1 MATDTVTVKFKVL
14 EDGSLQAVGKHA
26 DKAAA
31 GLNNASNSAD
41 RYNKVAKGA
50 AGATSNSTKA
60 FSKMSTGITGGLVP
74 AYAVLA
80 ANIFALTAAF
90 GALRRAAATQQLEEG
105 LIRVG
110 NAAGANLTYVAEN
123 IRDITGAAISMEAA
137 MSSTALAF
145 SSGFSSTQLEDLT
158 KVAKGA
164 SQALGRD
171 MEDALTRLVKGTAK
185 LEPEIL
191 DELGIMVRLDDAVDA
206 YAVTIGKTG
215 DQLTQFERRQAFLNA
230 TTEQGLKKF
239 GDIAETLDPNAYDQ
253 LAAAFTNLSKTGLN
267 LINTVLTPLVSF
279 LGANPTALTGVLFL
293 FGSTILKTILPAIGQ
308 MSESFSRSATAAG
321 ATAKKASKVVS
332 KAYTDAATKVSKEL
346 TIIPKGIQ
354 NLTTKIKSGTLSIN
368 EQAKVLK
375 SLKASEAIRV
385 KQTAAG
391 LGEVK
396 KARQDNLDII
406 RKQIVA
412 VQKLQEAEK
421 TKSVITNKG
430 VIAAGRSRSSTIT
443 SAALNRM
450 EAANGV
456 LAKFRVALTGT
467 ALQMKTV
474 GRVNGSLWAK
484 VVIGATAARGAVV
497 LFGTA
502 LLNAIPVI
510 GQVLFVASLLIPV
523 FKKLFGDSELE
534 KTLTGITD
542 SFESFVSI
550 SDQLE
555 DTLKKTDSKADAF
568 VATLKAKVGII
579 DQLIDGWKKYTAAV
593 REASR
598 EDRIK
603 AQEDLDAANRA
614 KRESETKSGQGGVNS
629 GALGAGR
636 GTATLDARGKAFDS
650 AVTGAESKVDSL
662 NTGIEEL
669 NKAAAKI
676 FIQDA
681 LASMNAMAP
690 KLKKELTPQIALL
703 TKELKLLEEDSYRFK
718 TNTGFQEFFDGFM
731 GNNKSII
738 ESIMG
743 AQTTM
748 ADFQASVNKL
758 GARKST
764 PYDPII
770 ENLKLLSIEFNNAA
784 AAGGQAIQAFKNN
797 AIGFQDTIDA
807 MRSVLPDTLP
817 GGLPKSLLGDAGV
830 LMLSVKQLEKS
841 RDTLITAKALIK
853 QQQIEFK
860 KLNAISKDNPLIMQ
874 RALDMHNQIVDSRK
888 NAVQEEIN
896 LIDLS
901 GISVLDQEKLLQL
914 QQELKAIEA
923 ERLGTAQIA
932 ASVKVADVKQQ
943 MLINTL
949 VNKELNSRKAMLA
962 ASIALQ
968 QNALK
973 RKAATNRFDTSS
985 QDEMKSFNENKQA
998 RLDMITQ
1005 ETKAKVETI
1014 KLQWDLLGAQLALE
1028 KAKAA
1033 RTGASAE
1040 ELKIFEKLAGLQEQ
1054 ARNGATAAAIT
1065 TGVVAKDNIETEGVV
1080 KSRATLDA
1088 STSNSGSQG
1097 ERISGLFGAGG
1108 ALDPD
1113 QELSSIGDKVAG
1125 TINALQPMMDL
1136 MGPEGLLL
1144 NAVTSGAAAATG
1156 AWSTAFE
1163 IIGDSAASGGDRLAA
1178 GLEASSA
1185 TIGAISSMLAA
1196 NSQQKI
1202 TSIDQEIAA
1211 EQKRDGKS
1219 AASLAKLSALDKK
1232 KEKEKKKAFEIN
1244 KKAQMAQTILST
1256 ASAVIQSI
1264 ANAGGLPFG
1273 IATGAAMAAVGA
1285 AQLAIIAGTSYQ
1297 GGGSAGGSTPTAPS
1311 TLEVGSRSNTVDLA
1325 NANNA
1330 GGELAYARGAS
1341 GTGTGMD
1348 NFKPTSAFSGYK
1360 GRAAGGYLVGEQG
1373 PEVFMPETAGN
1384 IIPSG
1389 KETGGMTNVNFSIS
1403 AVDASG
1409 VEDLLMNQR
1418 GNIIAM
1424 LREAANE
1431 HGQMFL
1437 EGVQDKSY

>member
-105 LIRVG
+105 LVRVG

-279 LGANPTALTGVLFL
+279 LGANPSALTGVLFL

-354 NLTTKIKSGTLSIN
+354 NLTTKIKSGTLSIK
-368 EQAKVLK
+368 EQAKILK
-375 SLKASEAIRV
+375 SLKASEALRI

-396 KARQDNLDII
+396 KARQANLDII
-406 RKQIVA
+406 KKQIVA

-421 TKSVITNKG
+421 TKSVVTTRG
-430 VIAAGRSRSSTIT
+430 AVAAGRSRSSTIT
-443 SAALNRM
+443 SKQLGRM

-467 ALQMKTV
+467 ALQMRTV
-474 GRVNGSLWAK
+474 RKVNGSLWAK
-484 VVIGATAARGAVV
+484 VIVGATAARGAVV

-523 FKKLFGDSELE
+523 FKKLFGDSENE
-534 KTLTGITD
+534 KAFKSIIKSFD
-542 SFESFVSI
+542 SFI
-550 SDQLE
+550 TIGQQLE
-555 DTLKKTDSKADAF
+555 ETLKKDISSSDAF
-568 VATLKAKVGII
+568 VASLRAQVGILNQVVAGYKKYSDTLKETEDTALIAAITRTRSLEDRLEKVAPRMRRGIKM
-579 DQLIDGWKKYTAAV
+579 LLEESREV
-593 REASR
+593 EASLR
-598 EDRIK
+598 DSMGSSDSVRDQVFLERTVRAIK
-603 AQEDLDAANRA
+603 A
-614 KRESETKSGQGGVNS
+614 S
-629 GALGAGR
+629 
-636 GTATLDARGKAFDS
+636 GKA
-650 AVTGAESKVDSL
+650 AEI
-662 NTGIEEL
+662 T
-669 NKAAAKI
+669 A
-676 FIQDA
+676 
-681 LASMNAMAP
+681 
-690 KLKKELTPQIALL
+690 PQIAQIETEIAKIKSGNATFDTRAGIVEFLTLL
-703 TKELKLLEEDSYRFK
+703 KVGGESTLA
-718 TNTGFQEFFDGFM
+718 
-731 GNNKSII
+731 SIDA
-738 ESIMG
+738 
-743 AQTTM
+743 AQTVM
-748 ADFQASVNKL
+748 ADFQASVNKI

-764 PYDPII
+764 PYDPVID
-770 ENLKLLSIEFNNAA
+770 NLKLLSIEFNNAA
-784 AAGGQAIQAFKNN
+784 KAGEDSINAFKNN
-797 AIGFQDTIDA
+797 AVGFQEAVDA
-807 MRSVLPDTLP
+807 MRAALPDTFFNKFMLSD
-817 GGLPKSLLGDAGV
+817 GGV
-830 LMLSVKQLEKS
+830 LQTGVKELEKS
-841 RDTLITAKALIK
+841 RDIMITARALIK
-853 QQQIEFK
+853 EQQIEFK

-874 RALDMHNQIVDSRK
+874 RALDKHNQIVDSRK
-888 NAVQEEIN
+888 NAVEAEIN
-896 LIDLS
+896 QLKVS
-901 GISVLDQEKLLQL
+901 GASEASQDRILQL

-943 MLINTL
+943 LRINTL

-985 QDEMKSFNENKQA
+985 QDEMKSFNDNKQA

-1054 ARNGATAAAIT
+1054 ARNGATAAAIAA
-1065 TGVVAKDNIETEGVV
+1065 GIVAKDNIKTEGVV

-1113 QELSSIGDKVAG
+1113 QSLSTIGDKVAG
-1125 TINALQPMMDL
+1125 VVNSMQPMMDL

-1232 KEKEKKKAFEIN
+1232 KEKEKKKAFETN
-1244 KKAQMAQTILST
+1244 KKAQMAQIVLST
-1256 ASAVIQSI
+1256 ASAVIQSF
-1264 ANAGGLPFG
+1264 ANAGGFPLG
-1273 IATGAAMAAVGA
+1273 AGTAAAMAAVGM
-1285 AQLAIIAGTSYQ
+1285 AQLAIAAGTSYQ
-1297 GGGSAGGSTPTAPS
+1297 GGSSAGASSPTVPS

>member
-1 MATDTVTVKFKVL
+1 M
-14 EDGSLQAVGKHA
+14 
-26 DKAAA
+26 
-31 GLNNASNSAD
+31 
-41 RYNKVAKGA
+41 
-50 AGATSNSTKA
+50 
-60 FSKMSTGITGGLVP
+60 
-74 AYAVLA
+74 
-80 ANIFALTAAF
+80 
-90 GALRRAAATQQLEEG
+90 
-105 LIRVG
+105 
-110 NAAGANLTYVAEN
+110 
-123 IRDITGAAISMEAA
+123 
-137 MSSTALAF
+137 
-145 SSGFSSTQLEDLT
+145 
-158 KVAKGA
+158 
-164 SQALGRD
+164 
-171 MEDALTRLVKGTAK
+171 
-185 LEPEIL
+185 
-191 DELGIMVRLDDAVDA
+191 
-206 YAVTIGKTG
+206 
-215 DQLTQFERRQAFLNA
+215 
-230 TTEQGLKKF
+230 
-239 GDIAETLDPNAYDQ
+239 
-253 LAAAFTNLSKTGLN
+253 
-267 LINTVLTPLVSF
+267 
-279 LGANPTALTGVLFL
+279 
-293 FGSTILKTILPAIGQ
+293 
-308 MSESFSRSATAAG
+308 
-321 ATAKKASKVVS
+321 
-332 KAYTDAATKVSKEL
+332 
-346 TIIPKGIQ
+346 
-354 NLTTKIKSGTLSIN
+354 
-368 EQAKVLK
+368 
-375 SLKASEAIRV
+375 
-385 KQTAAG
+385 
-391 LGEVK
+391 
-396 KARQDNLDII
+396 
-406 RKQIVA
+406 
-412 VQKLQEAEK
+412 
-421 TKSVITNKG
+421 
-430 VIAAGRSRSSTIT
+430 
-443 SAALNRM
+443 
-450 EAANGV
+450 
-456 LAKFRVALTGT
+456 
-467 ALQMKTV
+467 
-474 GRVNGSLWAK
+474 
-484 VVIGATAARGAVV
+484 
-497 LFGTA
+497 
-502 LLNAIPVI
+502 
-510 GQVLFVASLLIPV
+510 
-523 FKKLFGDSELE
+523 
-534 KTLTGITD
+534 
-542 SFESFVSI
+542 
-550 SDQLE
+550 
-555 DTLKKTDSKADAF
+555 
-568 VATLKAKVGII
+568 
-579 DQLIDGWKKYTAAV
+579 
-593 REASR
+593 
-598 EDRIK
+598 
-603 AQEDLDAANRA
+603 
-614 KRESETKSGQGGVNS
+614 
-629 GALGAGR
+629 
-636 GTATLDARGKAFDS
+636 
-650 AVTGAESKVDSL
+650 
-662 NTGIEEL
+662 
-669 NKAAAKI
+669 
-676 FIQDA
+676 
-681 LASMNAMAP
+681 
-690 KLKKELTPQIALL
+690 
-703 TKELKLLEEDSYRFK
+703 
-718 TNTGFQEFFDGFM
+718 
-731 GNNKSII
+731 
-738 ESIMG
+738 
-743 AQTTM
+743 
-748 ADFQASVNKL
+748 
-758 GARKST
+758 
-764 PYDPII
+764 
-770 ENLKLLSIEFNNAA
+770 
-784 AAGGQAIQAFKNN
+784 
-797 AIGFQDTIDA
+797 
-807 MRSVLPDTLP
+807 
-817 GGLPKSLLGDAGV
+817 
-830 LMLSVKQLEKS
+830 
-841 RDTLITAKALIK
+841 
-853 QQQIEFK
+853 
-860 KLNAISKDNPLIMQ
+860 
-874 RALDMHNQIVDSRK
+874 
-888 NAVQEEIN
+888 
-896 LIDLS
+896 
-901 GISVLDQEKLLQL
+901 QL

-943 MLINTL
+943 LRINTL

-1088 STSNSGSQG
+1088 STSNTGSQG

-1163 IIGDSAASGGDRLAA
+1163 VIGDSAASGGDRLAA

-1232 KEKEKKKAFEIN
+1232 KEKEKKKAFETN

-1297 GGGSAGGSTPTAPS
+1297 GGGSAAGSTPTAPS

-1325 NANNA
+1325 SANNA
-1330 GGELAYARGAS
+1330 GGELAYARGDS
-1341 GTGTGMD
+1341 GIGTGMD

>member
-26 DKAAA
+26 EKAAA
-31 GLNNASNSAD
+31 GLNKASGAAD
-41 RYNKVAKGA
+41 NYSKKAKGVGQ
-50 AGATSNSTKA
+50 AGLSSAKG
-60 FSKMSTGITGGLVP
+60 FSKMSQGSTGLVA
-74 AYAVLA
+74 AYATLA

-90 GALRRAAATQQLEEG
+90 GALRRAAATEQLEEG

-110 NAAGANLTYVAEN
+110 NAAGANLTFVADN

-206 YAVTIGKTG
+206 YAVKLGKTG

-239 GDIAETLDPNAYDQ
+239 GDVADAIDPNPYDQ
-253 LAAAFTNLSKTGLN
+253 LAAAFSDLSKTGLN
-267 LINTVLTPLVSF
+267 LINNVLTPLISF
-279 LGANPTALTGVLFL
+279 LASTPTALGGVLAL
-293 FGSTILKTILPAIGQ
+293 LGSTILKTIVPAIGQ
-308 MSESFSRSATAAG
+308 MSLSFSQSAATAG

-332 KAYTDAATKVSKEL
+332 KAYKIAAENVSKEMK
-346 TIIPKGIQ
+346 IIPRGIQ
-354 NLTTKIKSGTLSIN
+354 NLTAKIKSGTLSIK

-375 SLKASEAIRV
+375 SLKASEALRV
-385 KQTAAG
+385 KQVAAG
-391 LGEVK
+391 EGEVA
-396 KARQDNLDII
+396 KARKANLEII
-406 RKQIVA
+406 QKQIVA

-421 TKSVITNKG
+421 TKSVVTTRG
-430 VIAAGRSRSSTIT
+430 AVAAGRSRSSTIT

-456 LAKFRVALTGT
+456 LAKFRVSLTGI

-484 VVIGATAARGAVV
+484 VIVGATAARGAVV

-523 FKKLFGDSELE
+523 FKKLFGDSEIE

-542 SFESFVSI
+542 SFKSFVGI

-555 DTLKKTDSKADAF
+555 DTLRKTDSKADAF

-593 REASR
+593 RAASR
-598 EDRIK
+598 EDRIL
-603 AQEDLDAANRA
+603 AQEAENQAKRA
-614 KRESETKSGQGGVNS
+614 KRESDSGNRPTVSFLPGGPSPAQLAKDVTARADSTKGAVDAIVAETEK
-629 GALGAGR
+629 
-636 GTATLDARGKAFDS
+636 
-650 AVTGAESKVDSL
+650 
-662 NTGIEEL
+662 L
-669 NKAAAKI
+669 NKAAAQI
-676 FIQDA
+676 FLEDS
-681 LASMNAMAP
+681 LASLNSMGP
-690 KLKKELTPQIALL
+690 KIKKELTPQIALL
-703 TKELKLLEEDSYRFK
+703 TQELKLLETGQSGFK
-718 TNTGFQEFFDGFM
+718 TMTAFQDFLDGLM
-731 GNNKSII
+731 GNSKSII
-738 ESIMG
+738 ESILG

-797 AIGFQDTIDA
+797 AVGFQDTIDA
-807 MRSVLPDTLP
+807 MRSVLPDILP

-830 LMLSVKQLEKS
+830 LGLSVKQLEKS
-841 RDTLITAKALIK
+841 RDTLITARALIK

-949 VNKELNSRKAMLA
+949 VNKEFNSRKAMLA

-1054 ARNGATAAAIT
+1054 ARNGATAAAIAA
-1065 TGVVAKDNIETEGVV
+1065 GIVAKDNIKTEGVV

-1097 ERISGLFGAGG
+1097 ERIAGLFGTGG

-1113 QELSSIGDKVAG
+1113 QSLSTIGDKVAG
-1125 TINALQPMMDL
+1125 VVNSMQPMMDL

-1163 IIGDSAASGGDRLAA
+1163 VIGDSAASGGDRLAA

-1232 KEKEKKKAFEIN
+1232 KEKEKKKAFETN

-1273 IATGAAMAAVGA
+1273 AATGAAMAAVGA

-1348 NFKPTSAFSGYK
+1348 NFRPTPAFSGYK
-1360 GRAAGGYLVGEQG
+1360 GRATGGYVVGEQG
-1373 PEVFMPETAGN
+1373 PEFFMPDVAGD

-1389 KETGGMTNVNFSIS
+1389 QGVGGQTNVNFSIS
-1403 AVDASG
+1403 AVDATG
-1409 VEDLLMNQR
+1409 VEELLINQR

-1431 HGQMFL
+1431 HGQLFL